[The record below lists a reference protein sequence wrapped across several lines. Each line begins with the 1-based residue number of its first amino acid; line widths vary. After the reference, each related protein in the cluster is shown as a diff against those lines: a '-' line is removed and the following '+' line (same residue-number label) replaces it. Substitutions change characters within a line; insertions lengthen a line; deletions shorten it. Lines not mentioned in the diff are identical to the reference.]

1 MSMKVEI
8 GKRPVF
14 CRGGGRRGARI
25 LGSFPS
31 CTRALRTRVGTHSSQ
46 GLGCVRMWASEA
58 WKKNL
63 RYRVF
68 NFCRAIPLPCIVSE
82 HRDRCRTPGRSGAAR
97 RPPGRCVALL
107 AQIRAHWTEN
117 QSKNRKRPVFCR
129 PPDGA
134 RLPPR
139 RRRVRVHLLWP
150 HGERAPESKRRLLR
164 EHEACGA
171 RPRDGGRGRLGCH
184 PGGAP
189 PADASL
195 QTGSRCRSILAANPP
210 ACIASLV
217 VPSQE
222 AEAREKAELLLAE
235 MKAAFEK
242 LREDVG
248 PIRAW
253 GSSTDGQ
260 LGHRGQRPSLV
271 EIRGILRQ
279 VACGGA
285 HTAALTDDGVLYI
298 WGRGNE
304 GQLGLGDLR
313 PRAVPTLMK
322 ALGDKQAGTT
332 VLQAACG
339 GAHTL
344 ALCDNG
350 EVYAWGL
357 NEEGQLGL
365 GASFGKKSAEA
376 TATNPAEATATT
388 PPTAALRAAD
398 RTAGPL
404 QGQSTGACARPR
416 RQGRAAHRRRKEL
429 FRRAHRGGRR
439 VHVGIGRTN
448 AAR

>member
-1 MSMKVEI
+1 MFLIFAVRFRSRVSSPNIATAVARQDDQALHVGRLVAVSPCLRRFVHI
-8 GKRPVF
+8 GLKISR
-14 CRGGGRRGARI
+14 
-25 LGSFPS
+25 
-31 CTRALRTRVGTHSSQ
+31 
-46 GLGCVRMWASEA
+46 
-58 WKKNL
+58 
-63 RYRVF
+63 
-68 NFCRAIPLPCIVSE
+68 
-82 HRDRCRTPGRSGAAR
+82 
-97 RPPGRCVALL
+97 
-107 AQIRAHWTEN
+107 
-117 QSKNRKRPVFCR
+117 KNRKRPVFCR

-134 RLPPR
+134 RLPSR

>member
-1 MSMKVEI
+1 
-8 GKRPVF
+8 
-14 CRGGGRRGARI
+14 
-25 LGSFPS
+25 
-31 CTRALRTRVGTHSSQ
+31 
-46 GLGCVRMWASEA
+46 
-58 WKKNL
+58 
-63 RYRVF
+63 
-68 NFCRAIPLPCIVSE
+68 
-82 HRDRCRTPGRSGAAR
+82 
-97 RPPGRCVALL
+97 
-107 AQIRAHWTEN
+107 
-117 QSKNRKRPVFCR
+117 
-129 PPDGA
+129 
-134 RLPPR
+134 
-139 RRRVRVHLLWP
+139 
-150 HGERAPESKRRLLR
+150 
-164 EHEACGA
+164 
-171 RPRDGGRGRLGCH
+171 
-184 PGGAP
+184 
-189 PADASL
+189 
-195 QTGSRCRSILAANPP
+195 
-210 ACIASLV
+210 
-217 VPSQE
+217 
-222 AEAREKAELLLAE
+222 

-365 GASFGKKSAEA
+365 GAS
-376 TATNPAEATATT
+376 
-388 PPTAALRAAD
+388 LRA
-398 RTAGPL
+398 
-404 QGQSTGACARPR
+404 
-416 RQGRAAHRRRKEL
+416 H
-429 FRRAHRGGRR
+429 
-439 VHVGIGRTN
+439 
-448 AAR
+448 

>member
-1 MSMKVEI
+1 
-8 GKRPVF
+8 
-14 CRGGGRRGARI
+14 
-25 LGSFPS
+25 
-31 CTRALRTRVGTHSSQ
+31 
-46 GLGCVRMWASEA
+46 
-58 WKKNL
+58 
-63 RYRVF
+63 
-68 NFCRAIPLPCIVSE
+68 
-82 HRDRCRTPGRSGAAR
+82 
-97 RPPGRCVALL
+97 
-107 AQIRAHWTEN
+107 
-117 QSKNRKRPVFCR
+117 
-129 PPDGA
+129 
-134 RLPPR
+134 
-139 RRRVRVHLLWP
+139 
-150 HGERAPESKRRLLR
+150 
-164 EHEACGA
+164 
-171 RPRDGGRGRLGCH
+171 
-184 PGGAP
+184 
-189 PADASL
+189 
-195 QTGSRCRSILAANPP
+195 
-210 ACIASLV
+210 
-217 VPSQE
+217 
-222 AEAREKAELLLAE
+222 

-376 TATNPAEATATT
+376 PATNPAEATATT

>member
-25 LGSFPS
+25 LGGFPS
-31 CTRALRTRVGTHSSQ
+31 CTRALRTRVGTQSHTVAKVWGECGGGRPNQ
-46 GLGCVRMWASEA
+46 GRRTCAKVP
-58 WKKNL
+58 
-63 RYRVF
+63 RVF
-68 NFCRAIPLPCIVSE
+68 NVCRCLQRRAALGEAGESYLSPSPTVGIP
-82 HRDRCRTPGRSGAAR
+82 
-97 RPPGRCVALL
+97 
-107 AQIRAHWTEN
+107 
-117 QSKNRKRPVFCR
+117 KRPGPLWANTGNADNR
-129 PPDGA
+129 A

-429 FRRAHRGGRR
+429 LRRAHRGGRR